1 MCILCTF
8 LCTHSPPLTPT
19 TTTEAREPGQG
30 LSRGSHSQICN
41 AGVLPQCPCKRQVGG
56 DKTGG
61 RMPSKDTA
69 VPGSFNR
76 GRREERLSVPPPRSQ
91 QALRTFAGSLRSRQD
106 DGGRETACPGRA
118 KTCSVDHT
126 GALDIIT
133 IPRKS
138 ANLATFLCT
147 VVGFYLLLSF
157 PWTTS
162 SLRAGP
168 LLCGPNIWNRDSHP

>member
-1 MCILCTF
+1 MQECYPSAHVKGRWVETRL
-8 LCTHSPPLTPT
+8 
-19 TTTEAREPGQG
+19 EAGCPQRT
-30 LSRGSHSQICN
+30 
-41 AGVLPQCPCKRQVGG
+41 LPSLVVS
-56 DKTGG
+56 TGG
-61 RMPSKDTA
+61 GERK
-69 VPGSFNR
+69 GS
-76 GRREERLSVPPPRSQ
+76 LCSPPRSQ